1 MLLTDAQALTP
12 GAHLRAEIER
22 LHLDQGAVAQATGVS
37 RQTINN
43 LVNDR
48 QAISRAMA
56 AKLGRLTGRSSDYW
70 LRSLFPNPATKQE
83 LAEPN
88 GERLLRGERPDHSAI
103 LVNYQIIRAV
113 REGVICVDPFTQENV
128 QRASIDLTL
137 DDFIITPDGKEIDIS
152 EGQSFTLKAGQT
164 ANVRTREWIEL
175 PLDYVGR
182 LGGITKLAKFGI
194 IISHGFQVDPGF
206 KGHLQFCLF
215 NAGGRSFLLIS
226 GAPIISLEI
235 TPLARTPSVGE
246 GGSGPE
252 SGADDRADVASHFRG
267 QSSSS
272 ACDRLIRHTLG
283 GYVKFAGNSDLVSAR
298 IAELDLDIVDSGK
311 EAASAGAVASALDT
325 LKVLRAN
332 QQTRTDLNDTY
343 DAFFNGIADRLCL
356 SADQVRSAI
365 VALGLPFL
373 DGDNSIVRLRNGE
386 SVVLQLPNRPAK
398 ITLRTLARQLR
409 MNSHD
414 LILLLTGAM
423 PCAQLEIAPGIG
435 YPLNSE

>member
-22 LHLDQGAVAQATGVS
+22 LRLDQVAVAQATGVS

-70 LRSLFPNPATKQE
+70 LRSHFPNTAAKQ
-83 LAEPN
+83 
-88 GERLLRGERPDHSAI
+88 RPEFDEQGSDHPHTSDRADFPRVAI
-103 LVNYQIIRAV
+103 LVNHQIIRAV
-113 REGVICVDPFTQENV
+113 REGLICVDPFTQENV

-137 DDFIITPDGKEIDIS
+137 DDFIITPDGREIDIS
-152 EGQSFTLKAGQT
+152 EGQSFTLKSGQT
-164 ANVRTREWIEL
+164 VNVRTREWIEF

-182 LGGITKLAKFGI
+182 VGAMTKLAKFGI
-194 IISHGFQVDPGF
+194 IMSHGFQVDPGF

-215 NAGGRSFLLIS
+215 NAGGKSFVLIS

-235 TPLARTPSVGE
+235 MPLSTTPSTGADGPASV
-246 GGSGPE
+246 SGP
-252 SGADDRADVASHFRG
+252 DDRADVVSHFRG

-272 ACDRLIRHTLG
+272 ACDRLIRDVLG
-283 GYVKFAGNSDLVSAR
+283 GYVKTGGTSGLISAR
-298 IAELDLDIVDSGK
+298 IAELELDIVASSK
-311 EAASAGAVASALDT
+311 EAALAGAIASALDT

-332 QQTRTDLNDTY
+332 QQTRTDLTDTY
-343 DAFFNGIADRLCL
+343 DAFFSSVAERLCL
-356 SADQVRSAI
+356 SGDQVRSAI
-365 VALGLPFL
+365 VALGLPFQ
-373 DGDNSIVRLRNGE
+373 DSDNTIVRLRSGE
-386 SVVLQLPNRPAK
+386 AVLLQLPSKSAK
-398 ITLRTLARQLR
+398 ITLKTLARQLR

-414 LILLLTGAM
+414 LVLMLTGLMA
-423 PCAQLEIAPGIG
+423 CSQAPYG
-435 YPLNSE
+435 